1 MYYQQNSIQ
10 FDTMYSS
17 NTEKGN
23 NKHSNCPSIYI
34 AVPLTVK
41 SQEFLSRG
49 QFVNEIIIWNLNS
62 FATVNTKHW
71 IVNSMNLK
79 TTFSNLVIYLY
90 HYYFSDVFLI
100 IILYY
105 FKYFN
110 LPCFKK

>member
-1 MYYQQNSIQ
+1 MYYLQNSIK

-17 NTEKGN
+17 NTEKDN
-23 NKHSNCPSIYI
+23 NKHTNYPSIYI

-49 QFVNEIIIWNLNS
+49 QFVNEIIIWNLYS
-62 FATVNTKHW
+62 IATVNTKHW

-79 TTFSNLVIYLY
+79 TTFSNLMIYQY
-90 HYYFSDVFLI
+90 HYSFRDVFLI
-100 IILYY
+100 IILFY

-110 LPCFKK
+110 LPC